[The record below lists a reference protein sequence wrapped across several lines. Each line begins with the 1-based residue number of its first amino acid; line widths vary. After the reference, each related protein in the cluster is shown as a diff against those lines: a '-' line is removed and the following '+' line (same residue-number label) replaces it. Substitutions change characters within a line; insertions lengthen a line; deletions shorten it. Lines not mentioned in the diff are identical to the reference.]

1 VKVTESGINFRLIEP
16 RDRAGADGIVPK
28 WIGDESQRDSYG
40 QREPR
45 HMEDELPVLLGTQ
58 GMKVRL
64 ARPKCKEVFGSF
76 CIWAGR
82 RSARDWAVELSS
94 LSRFEGR

>member
-1 VKVTESGINFRLIEP
+1 MKVTESGIDFRLIEP

-76 CIWAGR
+76 CIRGR
-82 RSARDWAVELSS
+82 AQKREGLGGRAFVIVEI
-94 LSRFEGR
+94 